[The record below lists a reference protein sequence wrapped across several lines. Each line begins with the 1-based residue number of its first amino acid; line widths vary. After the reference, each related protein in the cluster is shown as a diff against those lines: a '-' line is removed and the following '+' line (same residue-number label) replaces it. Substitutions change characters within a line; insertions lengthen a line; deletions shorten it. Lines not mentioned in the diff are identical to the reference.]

1 MEVPMVRTGF
11 IGCGGMGQ
19 TLARWVHRHPLGEV
33 VAGADPSEM
42 ARRNFAAAY
51 GAETYADH
59 RKLLERSD
67 LDAVF
72 IATPHNLHLT
82 HVLDAAA
89 SERHIFLEKPMGL
102 SVAECDQMIEAARRH
117 HVKLMVGQVLRLIP
131 FYAEAIEL
139 ATSGSLGR
147 PISVDISRIEYF
159 PLTGWW
165 KRRAAVG
172 GLMFATSVHEFDF
185 MRALFG
191 EAESIYAVAAPQV
204 REDVDYTDNA
214 MVIVRFK
221 NGATG
226 SLHAS
231 HSSFMGNYDG
241 KILCTGGTVFYGGSQ
256 GLVYRGCEGSPVT
269 VPQEELDRME
279 DGFRWEVRS
288 FLEWITEGAAPVVT
302 AQDGRAA
309 VEMVQAAYLS
319 IERGA
324 PVRLPL

>member
-1 MEVPMVRTGF
+1 MVVTGF

-19 TLARWVHRHPLGEV
+19 TLARWVHTLPLGEI
-33 VAGADPSEM
+33 VAGADPSEA
-42 ARRNFAAAY
+42 ARRDFAAAY
-51 GAETYADH
+51 GAEPYADH
-59 RKLLERSD
+59 RQLLERTD

-102 SVAECDQMIEAARRH
+102 SVAECDRMIEAARRH
-117 HVKLMVGQVLRLIP
+117 DVKLMVGQVLRLIP
-131 FYAEAIEL
+131 LYAKAIQL
-139 ATSGSLGR
+139 ATSGALGR

-159 PLTGWW
+159 SLTGWW
-165 KRRAAVG
+165 KHRAAIG

-204 REDVDYTDNA
+204 RDDMEYSDNVMA
-214 MVIVRFK
+214 IVRFK

-231 HSSFMGNYDG
+231 HASFLGNYDG
-241 KILCTGGTVFYGGSQ
+241 KILCTDGTVFYGGSQ
-256 GLVYRGCEGSPVT
+256 GLVYGDREGSPVK
-269 VPQEELDRME
+269 VSQQKLDRME
-279 DGFRWEVRS
+279 DGFRWEIRS
-288 FLEWITEGAAPVVT
+288 FLEWITEGKEPVVT
-302 AQDGRAA
+302 AQDGRTA

-319 IERGA
+319 IERGD
-324 PVRLPL
+324 PVNLPL